1 MSWLKDKLRGV
12 FAKPGAGDA
21 AAPPTEAEAAADAAW
36 QATYSARQTYYR
48 ETIGEFP
55 EDILKVPRYSGV
67 WPGGGLFV
75 IPATRI
81 DAGLTAYTTFGLT
94 NPDMPTRT
102 RARDIEQE
110 NDALGRLKTISLR
123 LESREPAEAPS
134 GAAGYG
140 YELMVLAKETA
151 EWPLWILQWALN
163 AEIDNDVGLL
173 KRVEKYA
180 GLTVQEIR
188 AGNDD
193 TDIVNLLFAKAYRP
207 VPSGIELPHGRM
219 QLLIATVITDDEM
232 QWSQTHGRDALLS
245 KLMTAGI
252 GQVSQRGRKSVLQ

>member
-1 MSWLKDKLRGV
+1 MSGLWSKLRGV
-12 FAKPGAGDA
+12 FVKPGAGD
-21 AAPPTEAEAAADAAW
+21 PGVTPAEAAANAAW
-36 QATYSARQTYYR
+36 QATYSAREAYYR
-48 ETIGEFP
+48 KTIGEFP

-81 DAGLTAYTTFGLT
+81 DSGLTVYSTFGLT

-102 RARDIEQE
+102 RARDVEQE
-110 NDALGRLKTISLR
+110 NDALGRFKTISLR
-123 LESREPAEAPS
+123 LESREPAAAPA

-140 YELMVLAKETA
+140 YELVVLTDEPA
-151 EWPLWILQWALN
+151 EWPLWILQWSLN

-188 AGNDD
+188 TGDD
-193 TDIVNLLFAKAYRP
+193 PADMVNLLFAKASSP
-207 VPSGIELPHGRM
+207 VPAGVELPNGRM
-219 QLLIATVITDDEM
+219 QLLVATVITEDEM
-232 QWSQTHGRDALLS
+232 QWSQTHGRDALLA

-252 GQVSQRGRKSVLQ
+252 GQISRRNRKSVLQ